1 MLHFSLLAV
10 LYYIIWYYIILCYKI
25 IYFTILCCT
34 ASRCTILYY
43 AMLYYTIPYYT
54 TLYYNTFS
62 KSYGPHVRGGL
73 TSMLG
78 MCSRELLGND
88 LRRAVRDL
96 ICDENFDD
104 GIATCLRLD
113 FEILVSLA
121 HALRNSSLLART
133 KNRAKTYAAAAVL
146 WIIGKR
152 GFYLDPPNPK

>member
-10 LYYIIWYYIILCYKI
+10 LYYITLDYIILCYNV
-25 IYFTILCCT
+25 IYFTTLCCT
-34 ASRCTILYY
+34 ASRCAILYY

-54 TLYYNTFS
+54 TLYCKTFS

-73 TSMLG
+73 TSMLR

-113 FEILVSLA
+113 FEILVLLA
-121 HALRNSSLLART
+121 HALEE
-133 KNRAKTYAAAAVL
+133 
-146 WIIGKR
+146 
-152 GFYLDPPNPK
+152 

>member
-1 MLHFSLLAV
+1 MLHFSVLAV
-10 LYYIIWYYIILCYKI
+10 LYYITLDYIILCYNV

-34 ASRCTILYY
+34 ASRCTILYH

-54 TLYYNTFS
+54 TLYYDIFS

-78 MCSRELLGND
+78 TCSRELLGND

-104 GIATCLRLD
+104 GIAPCLRLD
-113 FEILVSLA
+113 FEILVPLSHMLQE
-121 HALRNSSLLART
+121 
-133 KNRAKTYAAAAVL
+133 
-146 WIIGKR
+146 
-152 GFYLDPPNPK
+152 

>member
-1 MLHFSLLAV
+1 MLHYIMPCYIL
-10 LYYIIWYYIILCYKI
+10 LYYIILYYIIILDYIILCYNV
-25 IYFTILCCT
+25 IYFTIRCCT
-34 ASRCTILYY
+34 ASCCTILYY

-62 KSYGPHVRGGL
+62 KSYGPHVCGGF
-73 TSMLG
+73 TSMLR

-121 HALRNSSLLART
+121 LALEE
-133 KNRAKTYAAAAVL
+133 
-146 WIIGKR
+146 
-152 GFYLDPPNPK
+152 

>member
-1 MLHFSLLAV
+1 MLHFCLLAL
-10 LYYIIWYYIILCYKI
+10 LYYIILDYIIFCNSVI
-25 IYFTILCCT
+25 HFTIVCCT

-43 AMLYYTIPYYT
+43 AVLYYTIPCYT
-54 TLYYNTFS
+54 TLYYNIFS
-62 KSYGPHVRGGL
+62 ESYGPHVRGGL
-73 TSMLG
+73 TSMLR

-121 HALRNSSLLART
+121 HALE
-133 KNRAKTYAAAAVL
+133 K
-146 WIIGKR
+146 
-152 GFYLDPPNPK
+152 

>member
-1 MLHFSLLAV
+1 MLRCVV
-10 LYYIIWYYIILCYKI
+10 LYYIMLDCALLCYDI

-34 ASRCTILYY
+34 ASCCTILYD

-62 KSYGPHVRGGL
+62 RSYGPHVCGSF
-73 TSMLG
+73 TSMLR

-121 HALRNSSLLART
+121 LALEE
-133 KNRAKTYAAAAVL
+133 
-146 WIIGKR
+146 
-152 GFYLDPPNPK
+152 

>member
-10 LYYIIWYYIILCYKI
+10 LYYVILDYITLCYNV

-34 ASRCTILYY
+34 ASRCTILYH

-54 TLYYNTFS
+54 TLYYDIFS

-73 TSMLG
+73 TSMLR

-104 GIATCLRLD
+104 GTATCLRLD
-113 FEILVSLA
+113 FGILVSLA
-121 HALRNSSLLART
+121 HALEE
-133 KNRAKTYAAAAVL
+133 
-146 WIIGKR
+146 
-152 GFYLDPPNPK
+152 

>member
-10 LYYIIWYYIILCYKI
+10 LYYSILDYIIFCNSVI
-25 IYFTILCCT
+25 HFTIVCCT

-43 AMLYYTIPYYT
+43 AVLYYTIPCYT
-54 TLYYNTFS
+54 TLYYNIFS
-62 KSYGPHVRGGL
+62 ESYGPHVRGGL
-73 TSMLG
+73 TGMPR

-121 HALRNSSLLART
+121 LSCAIWSLWSSKCVT
-133 KNRAKTYAAAAVL
+133 VPIKP
-146 WIIGKR
+146 II
-152 GFYLDPPNPK
+152 

>member
-1 MLHFSLLAV
+1 MLHFSVLAV
-10 LYYIIWYYIILCYKI
+10 LYYITLDYIILCYNV

-34 ASRCTILYY
+34 ASHCTILYNT
-43 AMLYYTIPYYT
+43 MLYFTIPYYT

-62 KSYGPHVRGGL
+62 MSYGPHVRGGL

-88 LRRAVRDL
+88 LRRAVCDL

-121 HALRNSSLLART
+121 HALE
-133 KNRAKTYAAAAVL
+133 
-146 WIIGKR
+146 
-152 GFYLDPPNPK
+152 D

>member
-10 LYYIIWYYIILCYKI
+10 LYYITLDYIILCYNV

-43 AMLYYTIPYYT
+43 AMLYFTIPYYT

-62 KSYGPHVRGGL
+62 KSCGPHVRGGL

-104 GIATCLRLD
+104 GIEPCLRLD

-121 HALRNSSLLART
+121 HTLEE
-133 KNRAKTYAAAAVL
+133 
-146 WIIGKR
+146 
-152 GFYLDPPNPK
+152 